1 MKRQNTQYDKKIKVN
16 ITFEFDRSDL
26 IEDPEYHVSLQGANS
41 MSAKDLNDQ
50 VHSIALTEVAD
61 FIVQRFGENVD
72 IPQVT
77 R

>member
-1 MKRQNTQYDKKIKVN
+1 
-16 ITFEFDRSDL
+16 
-26 IEDPEYHVSLQGANS
+26 

-50 VHSIALTEVAD
+50 VYSIALTEVAD

>member
-1 MKRQNTQYDKKIKVN
+1 MKRQNAQYDKKIKVN

-26 IEDPEYHVSLQGANS
+26 IEDPEYHVSFQGANR

-50 VHSIALTEVAD
+50 VYSIALTEVAD